1 VLGISK
7 ERQRTSPPDR
17 ADALADIVLPD
28 HDGNEVR
35 LGDLWQEEP
44 VALVWVRH
52 YGCVHCRSHA
62 VELEGARS
70 EFDAAGVRV
79 VLVGQATPRQAAH
92 FRRRL
97 ELDLPV
103 LADESRE
110 SYKAAGAKVAT
121 AGELLG
127 PKSVSQGLRKTF
139 ESRGKVHQGRIIGN
153 AAQLGGA
160 MVIAPGGEVTWSHMA
175 DDASDN
181 APPDEILAAA
191 RQASTAS

>member
-1 VLGISK
+1 MLGIAK
-7 ERQRTSPPDR
+7 DRQRTSPPQR
-17 ADALADIVLPD
+17 ADDLADIVLPD
-28 HDGNEVR
+28 QDGNEVR
-35 LGDLWQEEP
+35 LGDLWSEEP

-92 FRRRL
+92 FRKRL
-97 ELDLPV
+97 EIDLPV
-103 LADESRE
+103 LADERRE

-127 PKSVSQGLRKTF
+127 PKSVSQGLKKTF
-139 ESRGKVHQGRIIGN
+139 ESRGKVHQGRVIGHP
-153 AAQLGGA
+153 AQLGGA
-160 MVIAPGGEVTWSHMA
+160 MVVAPGGEVTWSHMA
-175 DDASDN
+175 EDASDN
-181 APPDEILAAA
+181 ATPDEILAAA
-191 RQASTAS
+191 RQASTAG

>member
-1 VLGISK
+1 MSK
-7 ERQRTSPPDR
+7 DRQRTSPPQR
-17 ADALADIVLPD
+17 ADVLADITLPD

-35 LGDLWQEEP
+35 LGDLWSEEP

-62 VELEGARS
+62 VELDRARS
-70 EFDAAGVRV
+70 EFDAAGVRAV
-79 VLVGQATPRQAAH
+79 VVGHATPRQAAH

-97 ELDLPV
+97 DIDLPV

-110 SYKAAGAKVAT
+110 TYEAAGAKVAT

-127 PKSVSQGLRKTF
+127 PRSVTQGLRRTF
-139 ESRGKVHQGRIIGN
+139 ESRGKVHQGRIIGHP
-153 AAQLGGA
+153 AQLGGA

-175 DDASDN
+175 EDASDN
-181 APPDEILAAA
+181 ASPEEILAAA
-191 RQASTAS
+191 RQASSPS

>member
-1 VLGISK
+1 VLGTSK
-7 ERQRTSPPDR
+7 IRQRTSPPQR
-17 ADALADIVLPD
+17 ADELAEITLPD

-35 LGDLWQEEP
+35 LGDLWREEP

-62 VELEGARS
+62 VALEGARS

-97 ELDLPV
+97 EIDLPV
-103 LADESRE
+103 LADEGRE
-110 SYKAAGAKVAT
+110 SYRAAGAKVAT

-127 PKSVSQGLRKTF
+127 PRSVTQGLRRTF
-139 ESRGKVHQGRIIGN
+139 ESRGKVHQGRIIGHP
-153 AAQLGGA
+153 AQLGGA
-160 MVIAPGGEVTWSHMA
+160 MVIAPGGEVIWSHMA
-175 DDASDN
+175 EEASDN
-181 APPDEILAAA
+181 ATPEEILTAA
-191 RQASTAS
+191 RQASSAS